1 MPPLTIILNGEPSQA
16 RPGST
21 IAELLAAMEI
31 TAKHVAVE
39 VNQEIV
45 PRSRHAAHCLRDGD
59 RVEVV
64 TLVGGG

>member
-1 MPPLTIILNGEPSQA
+1 MPSLNIILNGEPRNA

-21 IAELLAAMEI
+21 VAELLAAMEI
-31 TAKHVAVE
+31 AARHVAVE
-39 VNQEIV
+39 VNLEIV
-45 PRSRHAAHCLRDGD
+45 PRSRHAEHCLHDGD

>member
-1 MPPLTIILNGEPSQA
+1 MPSMTITLNGEPRQA

-21 IAELLAAMEI
+21 VAELLAGMEV
-31 TAKHVAVE
+31 TTRHVAVE
-39 VNQEIV
+39 VNLEIV
-45 PRSRHAAHCLRDGD
+45 PRSRHAEHQLADGD

>member
-1 MPPLTIILNGEPSQA
+1 MTITVNGHSHEAPA
-16 RPGST
+16 GSSV
-21 IAELLAAMEI
+21 ADLLAALEI

-39 VNQEIV
+39 VNLEIV
-45 PRSRHAAHCLRDGD
+45 PRSQLAEHPLAAGD

>member
-1 MPPLTIILNGEPSQA
+1 MPPLTIILNGQPRQA

-21 IAELLAAMEI
+21 IAELLATMEI
-31 TAKHVAVE
+31 TARHVAVE
-39 VNQEIV
+39 VNLEIV
-45 PRSRHAAHCLRDGD
+45 PRSRHAEHRLQAGD